1 MVWDANSGTICRCS
15 IGGVASADSTSRA
28 REEISSETE
37 ARRDDNSKIELK
49 TVLLIE
55 FRRRVTRNVNIH
67 SRQDR
72 TCWGISSAAL
82 LLVASIERGACSASL
97 LSSALPLSRGMSKRE
112 G

>member
-1 MVWDANSGTICRCS
+1 M
-15 IGGVASADSTSRA
+15 GGVASADNASRA
-28 REEISSETE
+28 REAISSETE

-55 FRRRVTRNVNIH
+55 LRRRVTRNVNIH

-72 TCWGISSAAL
+72 TCWGVSSATL
-82 LLVASIERGACSASL
+82 SLVASIERGASSASL
-97 LSSALPLSRGMSKRE
+97 LSSALPLSRGMSRRE